1 MERRLKLGSLTQFPN
16 FETACWYMGKH
27 LLEAF
32 KSMSSPGQRLCLW
45 LWTVCG
51 WSSGMPESGHS
62 SAIMQQGGWA
72 PGHRLSTALMGPERK
87 VPAAPRPCFPCLCAM
102 GLEWASACR
111 IVWSCRRSSG
121 HMFPDLVCVL
131 LGPRGP
137 VWLLTGLSWDIERPG
152 VCLATSRGTPIASL
166 LYWGSVDARVPRG
179 RLWGGMGFAGSLPSM
194 NMALH
199 PTSCQLCLWDQL
211 QVASSCS
218 GLQTFCSHVR
228 DTGGAFAFMESFL
241 FQQHLPSRKLLFCVL
256 IRAASRD
263 LLIRTPLYFDSDLR
277 SES

>member
-32 KSMSSPGQRLCLW
+32 KSTSSPGQRLCLW
-45 LWTVCG
+45 LRTVCR
-51 WSSGMPESGHS
+51 WSTGMPESGHS

-72 PGHRLSTALMGPERK
+72 PGERLSAALMGPERK

-102 GLEWASACR
+102 GLEWAPACR
-111 IVWSCRRSSG
+111 VVWSCRMSSG
-121 HMFPDLVCVL
+121 HMFTDLVCVV

-152 VCLATSRGTPIASL
+152 VCLATSRGTPVASL
-166 LYWGSVDARVPRG
+166 LYWGSVDARVPWG
-179 RLWGGMGFAGSLPSM
+179 RLWGGMGFVGSLPSM

-199 PTSCQLCLWDQL
+199 PTTC
-211 QVASSCS
+211 
-218 GLQTFCSHVR
+218 
-228 DTGGAFAFMESFL
+228 
-241 FQQHLPSRKLLFCVL
+241 
-256 IRAASRD
+256 
-263 LLIRTPLYFDSDLR
+263 
-277 SES
+277 